1 MNYDVNAC
9 EELCEISPEFAESGV
24 TELVCQSIKNDTGLN
39 PSAGV
44 LSTNCADLNLAV
56 DCLIA
61 RLDDEVDC
69 YETCDWKAFM
79 HNMLPRMYTMFKS
92 MLCSDCGLWDK
103 SHQHDT
109 QIEDAG
115 DKAICAYDSTVNLV
129 SALDNTVAAQSFVRY
144 FRDNSGTGSGYEWTA
159 SVGANHTLDIYM
171 DADLDNPGTTPA
183 DRDYV
188 VIISNCFNFH
198 NASRF
203 EATET
208 LYSSGDTRPI
218 DTIRKRQGMHP
229 TVYTGGAEVPDW
241 SWNLTNAV
249 IIREGEH
256 VKLDTYVESVTGT
269 NPDYRV
275 HQVSLTWIPI
285 SPVGGIDVTDV
296 MAC

>member
-1 MNYDVNAC
+1 MNYDKNAC
-9 EELCEISPEFAESGV
+9 ADLCERAPEFSEAGV
-24 TELVCQSIKNDTGLN
+24 TEYICQSLKNDTGLN
-39 PSAGV
+39 PNTEV
-44 LSTNCADLNLAV
+44 LSTNCIDLNLAV

-69 YETCDWKAFM
+69 YDTCDWRKFM

-103 SHQHDT
+103 THDHEQ

-115 DKAICAYDSTVNLV
+115 DKATCAYDSTVNLV

-144 FRDNSGTGSGYEWTA
+144 FRDNSGTGQGYEWPA
-159 SVGANHTLDIYM
+159 VVHQNHVLDIYM

-188 VIISNCFNFH
+188 VIVSNCFNFH
-198 NASRF
+198 NASQF

-208 LYSSGDTRPI
+208 IYSSGDTRGI
-218 DTIRKRQGMHP
+218 DLIRKRQGMHP
-229 TVYTGGAEVPDW
+229 SVAIGTVVPDW
-241 SWNLTNAV
+241 SWTLTNAV

-256 VKLDTYVESVTGT
+256 VKLDTYVESFTGSSA
-269 NPDYRV
+269 DYRV

-285 SPVGGIDVTDV
+285 SPIGGIDVTDV